1 MLLKAPLWLRP
12 AYLGSSGWDAQMKIR
27 QLCLRSVRVF
37 RRHMEPNQASFA
49 SLSPVHS
56 RWHSR
61 AIVVPVINEIQQQAV
76 TVLAH
81 DLKHIEFFC

>member
-1 MLLKAPLWLRP
+1 
-12 AYLGSSGWDAQMKIR
+12 
-27 QLCLRSVRVF
+27 
-37 RRHMEPNQASFA
+37 MEPNQASFA
-49 SLSPVHS
+49 SLSAVNS

-61 AIVVPVINEIQQQAV
+61 AIVVPVINEIRQQAV